1 MEENAAHRA
10 VRRLRAQQSGA
21 PLVRRSTGGWSG
33 QRGSNSLPGIPRM
46 APRHSQ
52 EPCLTSDP
60 IAPPARGGGSEFA
73 PLFPTQR
80 AGGAPA
86 PYKRFAG
93 GKTLAEGPAV
103 IKKYNADY
111 GTFQVSKSRR
121 PHPAP
126 CFFLSQNPMPPW
138 GMKATQFPRGPV
150 SRPPPTPRRGIAWS
164 GTNL

>member
-1 MEENAAHRA
+1 MNLPYMTAATGKNRKQIIA
-10 VRRLRAQQSGA
+10 FAGLNYGQGA
-21 PLVRRSTGGWSG
+21 GDGELAESWGLSSARF
-33 QRGSNSLPGIPRM
+33 
-46 APRHSQ
+46 
-52 EPCLTSDP
+52 PCLSQRDGRKTAGTYTSP
-60 IAPPARGGGSEFA
+60 TGLYARGKLCVVDGTDF
-73 PLFPTQR
+73 L
-80 AGGAPA
+80 
-86 PYKRFAG
+86 YD
-93 GKTLAEGPAV
+93 GKVVGPAV